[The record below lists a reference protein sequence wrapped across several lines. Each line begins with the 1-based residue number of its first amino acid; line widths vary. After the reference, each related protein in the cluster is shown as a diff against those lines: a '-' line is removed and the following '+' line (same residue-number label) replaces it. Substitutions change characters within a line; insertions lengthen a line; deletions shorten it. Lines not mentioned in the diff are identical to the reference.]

1 MANQAK
7 ATYAGGISFDI
18 EIRGHKLTADL
29 PRDKGGNDRGPTP
42 PELLVAALASCV
54 GIFAA
59 MFAQRNGLSP
69 EGIEVEARAETA
81 QSPMRL
87 TDFSAVLRFPSLP
100 AELKDKARAFIES
113 CLVGNT
119 LKRANPVSLEFEA

>member
-1 MANQAK
+1 MVTKAK

-18 EIRGHKLTADL
+18 EIRGHKLTVDL
-29 PRDKGGNDRGPTP
+29 PQDKGGNDKGPTP

-59 MFAQRNGLSP
+59 LFAQKNNLSP
-69 EGIEVEARAETA
+69 EGIEVEAQAETV
-81 QSPMRL
+81 QSPTRL
-87 TDFSAVLRFPSLP
+87 ANFSAVLRFPSLP
-100 AELKDKARAFIES
+100 KELEEKARAFIEA

-119 LKRANPVSLEFEA
+119 LKNANTVSLKIES